1 MEENKINEILLAHSR
16 WIAGGKDGVRADLR
30 GANLRGFDLQG
41 ADLRR
46 AFLQGAD
53 LRRAFLQ
60 GVDLREANLQGADL
74 RRAFLQGADLTG
86 ADLTGA
92 DLTGADLTGADLT
105 GADLTGADLISGRK
119 KKIKMKR
126 LANRAGRYALNI
138 LVALDQLI
146 NAVLL
151 GDPKETISGRVGR
164 VAPNS
169 RIAKRDRQIDV
180 LSERSLS

>member
-92 DLTGADLTGADLT
+92 DL
-105 GADLTGADLISGRK
+105 ISGRK